1 MKKIIVLSIPLIM
14 LVSVVLTFA
23 MLEAQRKPDWKME
36 LDDYI
41 TSKRSTEILTIIAEN
56 NATQPWNFDETMGI
70 PAKSNRF
77 WSGAELPSPLSPL
90 RCVLVEK
97 KYVST
102 PDSKEKRKRQIIYVG
117 YHSDTLWQVGWLVLE
132 GSTEPFT
139 QNDVAHLATLGCD
152 LNLE

>member
-1 MKKIIVLSIPLIM
+1 VKKIVVLSVPLIM

-36 LDDYI
+36 LDDYFN
-41 TSKRSTEILTIIAEN
+41 SKRSTEILTIIAEN
-56 NATQPWNFDETMGI
+56 KATQPWNFDKTMGI
-70 PAKSNRF
+70 PAKSNQF
-77 WSGAELPSPLSPL
+77 WSSTELSSPLGTL

-97 KYVST
+97 RYVST
-102 PDSKEKRKRQIIYVG
+102 PVGKEKRKRQVIYVG
-117 YHSDTLWQVGWLVLE
+117 YYSDTLWQVGWLVFE

-139 QNDVAHLATLGCD
+139 QNDVAHLSTLGCD